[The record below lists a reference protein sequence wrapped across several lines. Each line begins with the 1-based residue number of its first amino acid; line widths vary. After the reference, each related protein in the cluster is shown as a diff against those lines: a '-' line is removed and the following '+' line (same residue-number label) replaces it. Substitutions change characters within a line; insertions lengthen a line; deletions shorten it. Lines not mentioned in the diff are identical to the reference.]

1 MIFVVRRDIHSSMG
15 KSKKVKQASMDLSR
29 QATADG
35 IAFAHLDLNS
45 PYNAMAVSFDGA

>member
-1 MIFVVRRDIHSSMG
+1 
-15 KSKKVKQASMDLSR
+15 MDLSR

-35 IAFAHLDLNS
+35 IAFAHLALNS